1 MSNLTGKC
9 PVIPAISYDTKR
21 RKWMLVFDY
30 TFTIENQEYQIPTGF
45 TFDLASIPRLL
56 WAFTAPFELS
66 IAAPLV
72 HDYLYQTGGVY
83 GRVTRKQADIKFKDL
98 MKAEGVSLWR
108 REIAYRAVR
117 VFGKKHWRDIYDI

>member
-1 MSNLTGKC
+1 ME
-9 PVIPAISYDTKR
+9 IPAITYHTRR

-30 TFTIENQEYQIPTGF
+30 TFTIEGKEYQIPTGF

-72 HDYLYQTGGVY
+72 HDYLYQTGGIS
-83 GRVTRKQADIKFKDL
+83 GKVTRKQSDMKFREL
-98 MKAEGVSLWR
+98 MKAEGISLWR
-108 REIAYRAVR
+108 REVAYWAVR
-117 VFGKKHWRDIYDI
+117 AFGKKHWGDFHDI